1 MNDESLPVLGHSVDR
16 RKFLW
21 DSWFAAVAATSPVI
35 SFAQEPDKIRTV
47 FSSLSKARAQHD
59 SKAFAQLFTSNADL
73 RAGGQLIATGPAAI
87 EQALGRP

>member
-1 MNDESLPVLGHSVDR
+1 MLNKLLI
-16 RKFLW
+16 L
-21 DSWFAAVAATSPVI
+21 AATAVACT
-35 SFAQEPDKIRTV
+35 AQEPDKIRTV